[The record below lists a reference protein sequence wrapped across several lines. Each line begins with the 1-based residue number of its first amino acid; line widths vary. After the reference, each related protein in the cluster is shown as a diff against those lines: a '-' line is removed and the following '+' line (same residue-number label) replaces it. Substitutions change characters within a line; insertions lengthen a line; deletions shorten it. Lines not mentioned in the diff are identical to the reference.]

1 MNKFIRKHYKEIFVS
16 IAAVLSVI
24 LICCALML
32 IDNFST
38 GLYKQ
43 AVDAVDHYSES
54 YQELLGKTTDLY
66 VAKAQEIV
74 DKMPSDRVGAVGYV
88 SSLKDDPQNNIIAFM
103 RFYIKGQ
110 EYDAENALPTDIS
123 AANERLRSLVAS
135 NTLGCTGFYDDPIS
149 SYRVFGI
156 HVPMKGRSGSIE
168 SVCVYFQ
175 HEAVL
180 STLKELYAN
189 LHAKSDADY
198 LYVCAQPDE
207 VIAVLEGG
215 EIPLV
220 KGEIA
225 LHDKIFTT
233 LRAVTDKSTVDAVET
248 GIESGIALEVQIN
261 GTRYVVCAKPTRYAG
276 SSFYF
281 VSIYNSY
288 NVYAE
293 GHALASALGAI
304 IVVVV
309 LIIIGLAVYILLV
322 RFRLAKKVDA
332 YDKEDPIYGCP
343 TFIYFSEKAEQ
354 LLEKNKVTKYAIV
367 YTEIAHF
374 SYIDEN
380 FGSEVAH
387 ETLKYLVKIYNNSM
401 LDEEVFARINDDHFA
416 LMLHFTTMEEL
427 QSRLKVI
434 TSIAYHCPALKQH
447 EYYLR
452 LNIGICCVN
461 REENNSIQKMLD
473 RAIVA
478 RRVNIGDQP
487 GGNIRIYSEEVHE
500 NFMHEAEIEAKMEA
514 ALRNGEF
521 KMFYQPKYNVERNRP
536 DGCEALVRWYDA
548 ENNRFRP
555 PSEFLPLFE
564 TNGFI
569 SNLDRY
575 VMAEVCKFIQ
585 ESNSRGYRMIPIS
598 VNVSRVTASKE
609 GFLEYYID
617 TKKRYGIRDRFL
629 TIEFTESFAYENY
642 DVISKIVSKF
652 HQNGFE
658 CSIDDFGSGFSSYN
672 ILKELPMD
680 EIKLDRFFIK
690 PGISRERDDCLLKS
704 IITLAKEMNM
714 KVTQEGVETVEDL
727 KRLKEF
733 GCDVIQGYIYAK
745 PMAATDFLEFIRSG
759 GSIHIV

>member
-1 MNKFIRKHYKEIFVS
+1 MNSFIRKHLKEIFVTV
-16 IAAVLSVI
+16 AVVLSVV

-32 IDNFST
+32 INNFSD

-43 AVDAVDHYSES
+43 AVDAVDHYTED
-54 YQELLGKTTDLY
+54 YQNMLGTAFEKYISL
-66 VAKAQEIV
+66 ARQIARE
-74 DKMPSDRVGAVGYV
+74 MPSDLSGAVGYV
-88 SSLKDDPQNNIIAFM
+88 SRLKGVTVYNSIGFI
-103 RFYIKGQ
+103 RVYIDGN
-110 EYDAENALPTDIS
+110 EYDAENGAPSNINF
-123 AANERLRSLVAS
+123 ANSRLRALVSA
-135 NTLGCTGFYDDPIS
+135 GEFGVTGFYDEPITT
-149 SYRVFGI
+149 YRVFGV
-156 HVPMKGRSGSIE
+156 HVPLSSSSGNIS

-180 STLKELYAN
+180 N
-189 LHAKSDADY
+189 DIKSVYDSMSVNVPADY
-198 LYVCAQPDE
+198 LYICSSPDE
-207 VIAVLEGG
+207 IVSVLNSGVS
-215 EIPLV
+215 PLW
-220 KGEIA
+220 KEQLT
-225 LHDKIFTT
+225 LHDRLFTE
-233 LRAVTDKSTVDAVET
+233 LRTITDKSTVDLAERGVSE
-248 GIESGIALEVQIN
+248 GVAHEVKIN
-261 GTRYVVCAKPTRYAG
+261 GTRYVLSVKPSPYAG
-276 SSFYF
+276 DSIFAVSF
-281 VSIYNSY
+281 YNSY

-309 LIIIGLAVYILLV
+309 LITIGLAVYILLV
-322 RFRLAKKVDA
+322 RFRLAKQVDS
-332 YDKEDPIYGCP
+332 YDKEDPVYGCP
-343 TFIYFSEKAEQ
+343 TFRYFSDQAEM
-354 LLEKNKVTKYAIV
+354 LLNKNKVTKYAII

-380 FGSEVAH
+380 FGSSVAD
-387 ETLKYLVKIYNNSM
+387 ETLKFLIRTYDDFMIE
-401 LDEEVFARINDDHFA
+401 DEAYGRINDDHFV
-416 LMLHFTTMEEL
+416 MLLHYGSMEEL
-427 QSRLKVI
+427 MKRLTVLSSR
-434 TSIAYHCPALKQH
+434 TYHCPALKKH
-447 EYYLR
+447 DYYLR
-452 LNIGICCVN
+452 LIIGICTVN

-478 RRVNIGDQP
+478 RRANLSDQS
-487 GGNIRIYSEEVHE
+487 GNIRIYSEEVHE
-500 NFMHEAEIEAKMEA
+500 SFMREAEIEAKMES

-521 KMFYQPKYNVERNRP
+521 KMFYQPKYNVEKNRP

-564 TNGFI
+564 SNGFI

-575 VMAEVCKFIQ
+575 VMEEVCKFIQ
-585 ESNSRGYRMIPIS
+585 ESLSRGYRMIPVS

-609 GFLEYYID
+609 GFLEYYIA
-617 TKKRYGIRDRFL
+617 TKQKYGIRDRFL

-642 DVISKIVSKF
+642 DVISRIVNKF
-652 HQNGFE
+652 HQSGFE

-690 PGISRERDDCLLKS
+690 PGISRERDDRLLKS
-704 IITLAKEMNM
+704 IITLAKDMNM

-727 KRLKEF
+727 KRLKDF